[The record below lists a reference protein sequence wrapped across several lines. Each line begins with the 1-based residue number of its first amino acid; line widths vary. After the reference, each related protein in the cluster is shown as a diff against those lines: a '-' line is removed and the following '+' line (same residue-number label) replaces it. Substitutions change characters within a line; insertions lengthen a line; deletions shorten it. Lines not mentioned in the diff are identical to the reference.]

1 MHVEQ
6 NVWTAQG
13 GWSGNG
19 SPAKLVLAFGAGR
32 LLRDKEIMDQARAMY
47 PDALFAGCSTSG
59 EIVGDRVLDDS
70 VILTAVDFKHT
81 QVRGARTTVAGPGES
96 FRAGQELAGELVGE
110 DLAHVL
116 VLSDGLLVNGSEL
129 VKGLMNVLGEGG
141 IGRVSVTGGL
151 AGDSDRFAETVT
163 LLDSDA
169 ESGLVVA
176 VGLYSTKLKVGY
188 GSLGGWDPFGP
199 ERVVTRSSGN
209 VLYEVDGKS
218 ALELYKTYLG
228 KHAEGLP
235 STGLLFPLS
244 LRPGE
249 RYEEPVVRTILSV
262 DEENQSMTFAGDVPQ
277 GSVVRFMKA
286 NLDRLVNG
294 AMDAA
299 SAGLKA
305 LDGRE
310 PELALLISCVGRKLV
325 LGQRVE
331 EEVEGVR
338 EVLGTGAAQ
347 AGFYSYGEISPF
359 TASGKC
365 RLHNQTMTITLFSEE

>member
-70 VILTAVDFKHT
+70 VILTAVDFEHA
-81 QVRGARTTVAGPGES
+81 QVKGARTTVAGPGES